1 MGRNAVFVIL
11 GILGLALPFTFLL
24 PPGPPDAVTDSGE
37 TINDIYWVV
46 MAAAAVVFL
55 LIEAALLLFIVRFQ
69 RRPGTPEDVEGP
81 QIHGNTR
88 LEVIWTL
95 IPAVAL
101 AAIAV
106 FVLLKTPA
114 VQAGSDEPGM
124 RVSVEAHQFY
134 WQYEYENGVVALD
147 RLRLPVDTSVTLELQ
162 TLDVE
167 HSWWTPALNG
177 KLDTVPGRTNRLE
190 FTPRETGSFDGACGE
205 LCGVQHALMDTEVEV
220 VEKEEFDAWLAAQQ
234 QAQTGEAPEL
244 GQATY
249 EAVCGKCHGLA
260 GEGDVG
266 PPLAGNSQLSNPDSM
281 RTLLREGQNTDSFP
295 GYMPPNL
302 AAGWPD
308 FQFEALIAYFRATNN
323 LQGGQG

>member
-1 MGRNAVFVIL
+1 MGRNVGFVLL
-11 GILGLALPFTFLL
+11 GLLTLALPLTFIL
-24 PPGPPDAVTDSGE
+24 PPGPPDAVTPSGE
-37 TINDIYWVV
+37 TINDVYWVV
-46 MAAAAVVFL
+46 MAAAALVFF
-55 LIEAALLLFIVRFQ
+55 LIEGALLLFVFRFR
-69 RRPGTPEDVEGP
+69 RRPETPEEAEGP

-101 AAIAV
+101 AAIGI

-114 VQAGSDEPGM
+114 VEAGAQERDL
-124 RVSVEAHQFY
+124 RVSVEGHQFY

-147 RLRLPVDTSVTLELQ
+147 RLRLPVDTPITLELQ

-167 HSWWTPALNG
+167 HSWWTPDLTG
-177 KLDTVPGRTNRLE
+177 KRDLIPGRTNRLR
-190 FTPRETGSFDGACGE
+190 FTPERTGSFDGACAE

-220 VEKEEFDAWLAAQQ
+220 LEQDEFDAWLAEQERAQ
-234 QAQTGEAPEL
+234 AGEATEL
-244 GQATY
+244 GQATF

-266 PPLAGNSQLSNPDSM
+266 PKIAGSSQLSNPDSM
-281 RTLLREGQNTDSFP
+281 RTLLREGQNTDTFP
-295 GYMPPNL
+295 SYMPPNL

-308 FQFEALIAYFRATNN
+308 RQFEALIAYFRATRN
-323 LQGGQG
+323 LQGGGG

>member
-1 MGRNAVFVIL
+1 MGRNLGFALLAIL
-11 GILGLALPFTFLL
+11 TLALPLTFLL
-24 PPGPPDAVTDSGE
+24 PPGPPDAVTPSGE
-37 TINDIYWVV
+37 TINDVYWVV
-46 MAAAAVVFL
+46 MAASAVVFL
-55 LIEAALLLFIVRFQ
+55 VIEGALLLFIFRFR
-69 RRPGTPEDVEGP
+69 RRPGTPEDAEGP

-95 IPAVAL
+95 IPAIAL

-114 VQAGSDEPGM
+114 VQAGSDGPSM

-134 WQYEYENGVVALD
+134 WEYEYENGVVALD
-147 RLRLPVDTSVTLELQ
+147 RLRLPVDTPVTLELQ
-162 TLDVE
+162 TFDVD
-167 HSWWTPALNG
+167 HSWWTPELTG
-177 KLDTVPGRTNRLE
+177 KLDVIPGRTNRLD
-190 FTPRETGSFDGACGE
+190 FTPKRTGSFDGACAE

-220 VEKEEFDAWLAAQQ
+220 LEKNEFEAWLAEQR
-234 QAQTGEAPEL
+234 QAQTGEATEL

-266 PPLAGNSQLSNPDSM
+266 PKIAGSPQLTNPDSM
-281 RTLLREGQNTDSFP
+281 RTLLREGQDTDAFAS
-295 GYMPPNL
+295 YMPPNL

-308 FQFEALIAYFRATNN
+308 RQFEALIAYFRATRS
-323 LQGGQG
+323 LTGGEG

>member
-1 MGRNAVFVIL
+1 MGRNLGFAVLAIL
-11 GILGLALPFTFLL
+11 TLALPFTFLL
-24 PPGPPDAVTDSGE
+24 PPGPPDAATPSAE
-37 TINDIYWVV
+37 TINDVYWVV

-55 LIEAALLLFIVRFQ
+55 LIEATLLLFIFRFR

-101 AAIAV
+101 AAIAI

-114 VQAGSDEPGM
+114 VQAGSEGPGM

-147 RLRLPVDTSVTLELQ
+147 RLRLPVDTPVTLELQ
-162 TLDVE
+162 TFDVE
-167 HSWWTPALNG
+167 HSWWTPDLNG
-177 KLDTVPGRTNRLE
+177 KLDAVPGRTNRLE
-190 FTPRETGSFDGACGE
+190 FTPTRTGSFDGACGE

-220 VEKEEFDAWLAAQQ
+220 VEKAEFDAWLAEQG
-234 QAQTGEAPEL
+234 QAQTGEAIEL

-266 PPLAGNSQLSNPDSM
+266 PAIAGSPQLTNPDSM
-281 RTLLREGQNTDSFP
+281 RTLLREGQDTETFAS
-295 GYMPPNL
+295 YMPPNL
-302 AAGWPD
+302 GAGWPD
-308 FQFEALIAYFRATNN
+308 RQFEALIAYFRATRS
-323 LQGGQG
+323 LEGGAG